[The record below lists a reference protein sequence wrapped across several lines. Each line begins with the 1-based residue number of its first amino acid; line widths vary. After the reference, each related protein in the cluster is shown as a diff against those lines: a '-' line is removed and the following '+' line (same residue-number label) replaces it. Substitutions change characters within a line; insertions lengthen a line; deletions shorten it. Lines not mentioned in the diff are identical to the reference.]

1 MLSRITSPRLDRIGS
16 FNLGNSAT
24 EGRDQR
30 RRVLSYDDANHNRS
44 ALSISSLE
52 KQGITYT
59 TINRKTI
66 IISENTLKTQKGF
79 QHVKRIIKS
88 DRLYFTKKGKH
99 ILLLYIDKPLIVSS
113 VEVSTIALKSFAI
126 CGYHTDYLK

>member
-16 FNLGNSAT
+16 LTLGNSAT

-30 RRVLSYDDANHNRS
+30 RRVLSYDDANRNRS
-44 ALSISSLE
+44 TLSISSLE

-66 IISENTLKTQKGF
+66 VISENTLKTQRGF
-79 QHVKRIIKS
+79 QYVKRIIKS
-88 DRLYFTKKGKH
+88 DRLYFTKNGKH
-99 ILLLYIDKPLIVSS
+99 ILLLYIDKPLIISS
-113 VEVSTIALKSFAI
+113 VEVSTIALNSLQYVDIKLI
-126 CGYHTDYLK
+126 I